1 MNSMFSSFDA
11 FSAELMGQKVR
22 VSFAPTTTCSST
34 SATATQKNNLQS
46 QESTKDVAINNKN
59 KKPSTSS
66 SSKPRFAL
74 ELDGLNC
81 FETLVYY

>member
-1 MNSMFSSFDA
+1 MNSIFSSFDA
-11 FSAELMGQKVR
+11 FSAELLGQKVR

-34 SATATQKNNLQS
+34 NATQKNNNNNLQS
-46 QESTKDVAINNKN
+46 QESTKDVAIN
-59 KKPSTSS
+59 KKTSTSS
-66 SSKPRFAL
+66 SSKPRFAP

>member
-1 MNSMFSSFDA
+1 MNSIFSSFDL

-22 VSFAPTTTCSST
+22 VSLAPST
-34 SATATQKNNLQS
+34 APKNNNNLQS
-46 QESTKDVAINNKN
+46 QDSSKAVNMNQN
-59 KKPSTSS
+59 KKHEDQSS

-81 FETLVYY
+81 FETLVSY

>member
-1 MNSMFSSFDA
+1 MNSIFSSFDA

-22 VSFAPTTTCSST
+22 FSLAPTTTCSGT
-34 SATATQKNNLQS
+34 SATQKNNNLQS

-66 SSKPRFAL
+66 STKPRFAL